1 MRKLILPLAAALALT
16 AASLITSNS
25 YAGDAAPDAK
35 TQAVEIGALK
45 ISGAWAKAMLPGQ
58 PVGGGYLTV
67 ENTGAEA
74 DRLISVTS
82 AASPNVQIHEMKMEG
97 DVMKMRALPDGLEI
111 PAGGKVELNPGGYHL
126 MFMSV
131 SAPFKQGDTLKVTL
145 KFEKAGEVEVVLPV
159 EAADAMGPGQMH
171 GG

>member
-16 AASLITSNS
+16 AASFITANS
-25 YAGDAAPDAK
+25 HAEDAAAPHAMEH
-35 TQAVEIGALK
+35 AVEIGALK
-45 ISGAWAKAMLPGQ
+45 ITGVWAKAMLPGQ

-74 DRLISVTS
+74 DRLVSVTS
-82 AASPNVQIHEMKMEG
+82 AASPDVEVHEMKMQG
-97 DVMKMRALPDGLEI
+97 DVMKMRQLTDGLEI
-111 PAGGKVELNPGGYHL
+111 PAGGTVELKPGGFHL

-131 SAPFKQGDTLKVTL
+131 PEPFKEGGMVKVKL
-145 KFEKAGEVEVVLPV
+145 KFEKAGEVEVTLPV
-159 EAADAMGPGQMH
+159 EAAGPGQMH